1 MRTKRIGVILAAAGL
16 AAVMNMAGCGGM
28 GQTTEQLAL
37 PREGT
42 EQNGDS
48 GQDTTDK
55 TSGEG
60 EASGG
65 EADLGENGGN
75 ASADGIARQVQAPE
89 RYEAELS
96 EEALTVRVDA
106 EVVLPEGEGFKQY
119 KVTGR
124 PFAQEDLDAVKRVI
138 LKDAPLWCRDREAME
153 GSNGFTS
160 GEIRERI

>member
-28 GQTTEQLAL
+28 GQTTEQLAV
-37 PREGT
+37 PKEGT
-42 EQNGDS
+42 EQNGDA

-65 EADLGENGGN
+65 EAALGENGEN
-75 ASADGIARQVQAPE
+75 VSADGIARQVQAPE

-106 EVVLPEGEGFKQY
+106 EVVLPEGAGFKQY

-124 PFAQEDLDAVKRVI
+124 PFAQEDFERVKRVLLRMRRFGPGI
-138 LKDAPLWCRDREAME
+138 GKP
-153 GSNGFTS
+153 
-160 GEIRERI
+160 